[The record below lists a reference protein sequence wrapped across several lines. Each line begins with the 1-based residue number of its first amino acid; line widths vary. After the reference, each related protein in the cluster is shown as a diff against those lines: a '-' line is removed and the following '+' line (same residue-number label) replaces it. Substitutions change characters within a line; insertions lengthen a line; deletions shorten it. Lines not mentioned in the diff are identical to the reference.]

1 MDKIKYKIS
10 KQKKIFLQRMEEF
23 LNTKLY
29 FYGSIQ
35 RYDYIDNVSDID
47 VLIFT
52 DNFDNTL
59 LLLNQYLILRSKQ
72 IKKIHTIS
80 QDSKKTIINGYEIN
94 YRSDIIKLEISIYN
108 NKNKKYILEHIRGD
122 FNLPIYFTFCL
133 YILKLINMV
142 IPIPYNKIKRHII
155 NKLYHKEPNTS
166 FFIVS

>member
-1 MDKIKYKIS
+1 MEKIKYKIS
-10 KQKKIFLQRMEEF
+10 KQKKKFLQRMEEF

-52 DNFDNTL
+52 NNFDNIL
-59 LLLNQYLILRSKQ
+59 LLLNQYLILRNKQ

-80 QDSKKTIINGYEIN
+80 KDNKNTIINGYKIN
-94 YRSDIIKLEISIYN
+94 YKSDIIKLEISIYN
-108 NKNKKYILEHIRGD
+108 NKNKKYILQHVRND

-133 YILKLINMV
+133 YILKLINMI
-142 IPIPYNKIKRHII
+142 IPIPYNKIKGYIM
-155 NKLYHKEPNTS
+155 NKLYQKEPETS
-166 FFIVS
+166 FFIVN

>member
-59 LLLNQYLILRSKQ
+59 LLLKQYLILKKNQ

-80 QDSKKTIINGYEIN
+80 EDKKKTIINGYKIN
-94 YRSDIIKLEISIYN
+94 YKSDIIKLEISIYN
-108 NKNKKYILEHIRGD
+108 NKNKKYILQHVTND
-122 FNLPIYFTFCL
+122 FNLPIYFTFFL
-133 YILKLINMV
+133 YILKLINTI
-142 IPIPYNKIKRHII
+142 IPIPYSKIKRHII

-166 FFIVS
+166 FFIVN